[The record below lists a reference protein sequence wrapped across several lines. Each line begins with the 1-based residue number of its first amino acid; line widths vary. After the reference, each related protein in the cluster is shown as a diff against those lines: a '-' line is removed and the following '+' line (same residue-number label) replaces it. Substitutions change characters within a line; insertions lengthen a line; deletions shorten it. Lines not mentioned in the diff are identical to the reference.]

1 MQVIGRARCAGCLF
15 DGKVAAMQGR
25 MDRRGFLGSLGTALG
40 LASQGPKAAWGDP
53 KRKLKIGHTGITW
66 GYKPDDAAQAIH
78 DVGSLGYAGYES
90 FGEVLEG
97 WEAKGGIKRHLDSN
111 ELPLISAY
119 CNVNLTDPAK
129 RKDEVEKI
137 VRWAKL
143 IQKCGGVT
151 AVVGPNGVR
160 RSSYDFKASKAEI
173 VAALN
178 EMCKAV
184 ADVGVI
190 AALHQHTGT
199 CIESR
204 DEVYAVMEA
213 VDTRYVKFGPD
224 VGQLAKGGADPVKI
238 VKDFLPL
245 IRHVH
250 LKDWNGGPH
259 WTGYCPLGQG
269 KVDLRAVMDLLE
281 QSQELKIVMI
291 ELDPSANPPMA
302 PLETARATKEY
313 LKALGYTFRT

>member
-1 MQVIGRARCAGCLF
+1 
-15 DGKVAAMQGR
+15 
-25 MDRRGFLGSLGTALG
+25 MDRREFLYGLGAALAAAPTG
-40 LASQGPKAAWGDP
+40 LGQP
-53 KRKLKIGHTGITW
+53 KRRLKIGHTGITW
-66 GYKPDDAAQAIH
+66 GFKPDDAATAIR
-78 DVGSLGYAGYES
+78 DAGSLGYQGYES
-90 FGEVLEG
+90 FGEYLEA
-97 WEAKGGIKRHLDSN
+97 WESKGGLKPVLDEN
-111 ELPLISAY
+111 QLPLISAY
-119 CNVNLTDPAK
+119 CNVNLTDPTK
-129 RKDEVEKI
+129 RADELAKI

-160 RSSYDFKASKAEI
+160 RSSFDFKASKADI
-173 VAALN
+173 VAGLN

-184 ADVGVI
+184 SDAGI
-190 AALHQHTGT
+190 IPALHQHTGT

-224 VGQLAKGGADPVKI
+224 VGQLAKGGVDPVKV

-259 WTGYCPLGQG
+259 WAEYCPLGQG
-269 KVDLRAVMDLLE
+269 KVDVPAVLNLLE
-281 QSQELKIVMI
+281 QSQDMKIIMV
-291 ELDPSANPPMA
+291 ELDPSAKAPMA
-302 PLETARATKEY
+302 PPETARTSKEY
-313 LKALGYTFRT
+313 LKQQGYAFRT